1 VSSTALEPLE
11 VASGLV
17 LGLVP
22 QLVPVGS
29 AEGRSPR
36 AALERAV
43 LRGLSRP
50 PCVVSFSGG
59 RDSSAVL
66 ALAASVARREGLPL
80 PIPATNRFP
89 SVDSTD
95 ESEWQERVVA
105 HLGLEDWAR
114 LEHDD
119 ELDCVGPVAQRTL
132 ERHGLLWPFNTHFHV
147 PLLELARGGSLV
159 TGIGGDELLEVS
171 SWTRVSDVLRGRVRP
186 EPRDVL
192 RLGFVLAPARIRA
205 IALRRRMPPPF
216 PWLRPEAWDEFVER
230 SAGRAAT
237 EPLRWGPHVRWVRR
251 FRYLHVGQGSLR
263 KVAAAEDAQI
273 VHPYLDLEFA
283 SALAQLPPRARH
295 GSRTD
300 AMRAFFSDLLPED
313 VLTRQ
318 SKTFFDEAFW
328 GAHSKRFA
336 AEWAGGGVDPALVDL
351 DALSAEWR
359 SERPEPRTFLLAQAA
374 WLASRSRSADRVEQA
389 VDGVR

>member
-11 VASGLV
+11 LASGLV

-22 QLVPVGS
+22 ELVPVGS
-29 AEGRSPR
+29 AVEPSPR

-43 LRGLSRP
+43 LRGLARP

-89 SVDSTD
+89 AVESTD

-105 HLGLEDWAR
+105 HLGLEDWIR
-114 LEHDD
+114 LEHED
-119 ELDCVGPVAQRTL
+119 ELDCVGPVAQRVL

-147 PLLELARGGSLV
+147 PLLELARGGSLL

-171 SWTRVSDVLRGRVRP
+171 SWTRVADVLRGRVRP
-186 EPRDVL
+186 EPRDLL
-192 RLGFVLAPARIRA
+192 RLGFVLAPAPVRA
-205 IALRRRMPPPF
+205 IVLRRRLPDPF
-216 PWLRPEAWDEFVER
+216 PWLRPEAWSEFLER
-230 SAGRAAT
+230 SAARAAT
-237 EPLRWGPHVRWVRR
+237 EPLRWRPHVRWVRR
-251 FRYLHVGQGSLR
+251 FRYLHVGQASLR

-273 VHPYLDLEFA
+273 VHPFLDLEFA
-283 SALAQLPPRARH
+283 GALAQLAPRARYA
-295 GSRTD
+295 SRTD
-300 AMRAFFSDLLPED
+300 AMRTFFSDLLPDE
-313 VLTRQ
+313 VLARQ
-318 SKTFFDEAFW
+318 SKTFFDAAFW
-328 GAHSKRFA
+328 GEPSRRFA
-336 AEWAGGGVDPALVDL
+336 AEWDGRGVDTSLVDVE
-351 DALSAEWR
+351 ALADVWR
-359 SERPEPRTFLLAQAA
+359 SEAPEPRSFLLAQAA
-374 WLASRSRSADRVEQA
+374 WLTQRSRSGDRVEQA

>member
-1 VSSTALEPLE
+1 VTSTVLEPLE
-11 VASGLV
+11 LASGLV

-22 QLVPVGS
+22 ELVPVGS
-29 AEGRSPR
+29 TERPSPR

-66 ALAASVARREGLPL
+66 ALAATVARREGLPL

-89 SVDSTD
+89 AVDSTD

-114 LEHDD
+114 LEHED
-119 ELDCVGPVAQRTL
+119 ELDCVGPVAQRAL

-147 PLLELARGGSLV
+147 PLLELARGGSLL

-171 SWTRVSDVLRGRVRP
+171 SWTRVADVLRGRVRP

-192 RLGFVLAPARIRA
+192 RLGFVLAPARIRT
-205 IALRRRMPPPF
+205 IALRRRMPAPF
-216 PWLRPEAWDEFVER
+216 PWLRPGAWDEFVER
-230 SAGRAAT
+230 SARRAAT
-237 EPLRWGPHVRWVRR
+237 EPLRWEPHVRWVRR
-251 FRYLHVGQGSLR
+251 FRYLHVGQASLR

-273 VHPYLDLEFA
+273 VHPFLDLEFA
-283 SALAQLPPRARH
+283 GALAQLPPRSRYA
-295 GSRTD
+295 SRTG
-300 AMRAFFSDLLPED
+300 AMRTFFSDLLPED

-318 SKTFFDEAFW
+318 TKTFFDAAFW
-328 GAHSKRFA
+328 SEHSRRFA
-336 AEWAGGGVDPALVDL
+336 AAWDGGGVDTALVDV
-351 DALSAEWR
+351 DALAAEWR

-374 WLASRSRSADRVEQA
+374 WLASRSPSADRVEQA